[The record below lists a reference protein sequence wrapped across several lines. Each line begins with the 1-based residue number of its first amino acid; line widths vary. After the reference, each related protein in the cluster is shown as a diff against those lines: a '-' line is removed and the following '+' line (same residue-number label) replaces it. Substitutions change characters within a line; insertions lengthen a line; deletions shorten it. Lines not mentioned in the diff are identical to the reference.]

1 MIIVC
6 MHAVCVCVDGWWL
19 CPCLRGLIITYIHV
33 PLLSGVA
40 ASLHGARAQR
50 RIKDSAGTAFS
61 LYIRNDF
68 ECTNKYL
75 SILYPFFDPVFS
87 ELSNKFPFV

>member
-1 MIIVC
+1 MC
-6 MHAVCVCVDGWWL
+6 VCVCACAGWM
-19 CPCLRGLIITYIHV
+19 CGL
-33 PLLSGVA
+33 LLSGVA
-40 ASLHGARAQR
+40 ASLHGARAER
-50 RIKDSAGTAFS
+50 RIKDLSGTAFS
-61 LYIRNDF
+61 LYVRNDL